1 MNVGGSRARLLVM
14 AMIVSLWKNFMIFPI
29 NIINKIDTLFFCLM
43 LYNRDIRIEVSHL
56 KSNILL
62 LVLMIIFITGCNG
75 ANNEA
80 IPYDTSNLEVKE
92 VTQLTKK
99 SMIEFEEVEE
109 VEEIEEETK
118 DETETQDEPEKT
130 EKNEEVKAPEK
141 TEQKIVIS
149 DEDKSNYNI
158 SDVDQK
164 TGLYIVSNPSSI
176 EVYLNKNR
184 KLPTGY
190 APNDLVEPDVSH
202 TKPKG
207 DERRLLRADAA
218 SALEALF
225 STAFEEEGIEL
236 AAVSG
241 YRSHQTQTNIY
252 QGHVNRSGQDYAN
265 RFSARPGTSEHETG
279 LAMDVSAAVVGFAL
293 EQVFKETTEGSW
305 LADNAHRFGF
315 IIRYPEDKEHITG
328 YGFEPWHLRYVGKSL
343 AEHLYHNSLTLEEYF
358 GYHIEL
364 NN

>member
-1 MNVGGSRARLLVM
+1 M
-14 AMIVSLWKNFMIFPI
+14 
-29 NIINKIDTLFFCLM
+29 
-43 LYNRDIRIEVSHL
+43 

-62 LVLMIIFITGCNG
+62 LVLIIIFITGCNG

-80 IPYDTSNLEVKE
+80 IPYDTSNLEVKA
-92 VTQLTKK
+92 VTQLNKK
-99 SMIEFEEVEE
+99 PMIEFEEL
-109 VEEIEEETK
+109 EEIEEETK
-118 DETETQDEPEKT
+118 EEIETQDESEKT

-184 KLPTGY
+184 KLPAGY

-207 DERRLLRADAA
+207 DERRLLRKDAA
-218 SALEALF
+218 SALETLF

-279 LAMDVSAAVVGFAL
+279 LAMDVSAAV
-293 EQVFKETTEGSW
+293 
-305 LADNAHRFGF
+305 
-315 IIRYPEDKEHITG
+315 
-328 YGFEPWHLRYVGKSL
+328 
-343 AEHLYHNSLTLEEYF
+343 
-358 GYHIEL
+358 
-364 NN
+364 